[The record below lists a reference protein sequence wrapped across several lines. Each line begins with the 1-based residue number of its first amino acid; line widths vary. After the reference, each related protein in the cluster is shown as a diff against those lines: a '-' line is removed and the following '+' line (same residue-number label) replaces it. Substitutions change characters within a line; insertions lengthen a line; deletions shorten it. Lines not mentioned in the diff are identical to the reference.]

1 MVFRKTY
8 SKLKKI
14 MNKKPK
20 KPIQRPGDLAPL
32 GIRSTVKGDYGF
44 NETFQ
49 HIFNESRKSTEE

>member
-1 MVFRKTY
+1 
-8 SKLKKI
+8 

-32 GIRSTVKGDYGF
+32 GIRSTVKGDHGF

-49 HIFNESRKSTEE
+49 HILKESRKPIET

>member
-1 MVFRKTY
+1 
-8 SKLKKI
+8 

-20 KPIQRPGDLAPL
+20 KPNQRPGDLAPL

-49 HIFNESRKSTEE
+49 HILKESRKPLEP